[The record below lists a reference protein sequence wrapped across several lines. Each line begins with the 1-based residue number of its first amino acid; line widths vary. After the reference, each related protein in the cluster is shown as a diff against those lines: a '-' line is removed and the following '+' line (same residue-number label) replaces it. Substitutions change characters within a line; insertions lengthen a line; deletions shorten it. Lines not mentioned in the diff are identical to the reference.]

1 MGAAK
6 LSVRCRHA
14 IYAKSHSLS
23 SDRLL
28 SCCDVM
34 GLLIKRVTGSA
45 ASKGQV
51 WLRAGGVCLY
61 MSVDWKERAECVCV
75 CVCVSVPLAAKEAPE
90 EE

>member
-1 MGAAK
+1 
-6 LSVRCRHA
+6 
-14 IYAKSHSLS
+14 
-23 SDRLL
+23 
-28 SCCDVM
+28 M

-75 CVCVSVPLAAKEAPE
+75 CVCVCDTQNQTFTAQQKKKR
-90 EE
+90 